1 MTSLLLRHPIKI
13 FEFKVKWGQ
22 KIGVWLRVFSG
33 KLIQNRWNG
42 RFWNFGAWLR
52 LVRGKLIQNHNFWEF
67 LKMSKIGV
75 WLRLFS
81 GKLIQTFFST
91 FFKFYYKLRQK
102 KPPKTF
108 QRLWRKNNK
117 WRNINIEYGHE
128 NHSKQDWQ
136 ICFAWLVQ
144 QASPHRSQNFQSET
158 FVWVTIQFWLIT
170 G

>member
-52 LVRGKLIQNHNFWEF
+52 LIRGKLIQNHNFWEF

-102 KPPKTF
+102 KPPDQLMTHFRCCWRTMSPRHMLAPTNKNPSPTSTT
-108 QRLWRKNNK
+108 QRCKSVTKIMLHRWYK
-117 WRNINIEYGHE
+117 WY
-128 NHSKQDWQ
+128 
-136 ICFAWLVQ
+136 
-144 QASPHRSQNFQSET
+144 
-158 FVWVTIQFWLIT
+158 IT
-170 G
+170 YTRLYNL